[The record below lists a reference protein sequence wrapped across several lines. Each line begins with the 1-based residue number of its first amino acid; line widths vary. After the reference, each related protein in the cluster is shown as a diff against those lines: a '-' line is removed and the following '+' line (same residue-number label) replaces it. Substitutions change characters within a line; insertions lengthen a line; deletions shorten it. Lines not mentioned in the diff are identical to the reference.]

1 MQILRFA
8 LTFAALQRNPFMI
21 FTRVIAPLCILALGG
36 GAWYYLGRP
45 VEKPK
50 PMSLPEQLI
59 KTEVLELQPRDYQVL
74 IESQGT
80 VRAHYVTTITPLV
93 SGTVTV
99 LHPSFEDGAFF
110 EKDEV
115 LAELDPADFEA
126 ALASAEARL
135 ARAEAA
141 LSQEQARAKQARLN
155 WNDIGYDEEPS
166 ELVLRVPQLKEAE
179 ASVKAATADLDQA
192 KRNLERTKIKAPF
205 EGRVKARLIG
215 LGQAVGG
222 STPLGE
228 VFASDYAEI
237 RLPISPSQLSFVR
250 LPIDEADTPV
260 PVTLTDASGAANADS
275 WQANI
280 VRTEGTLDDATRE
293 LFVIAR
299 IEDPFGR
306 DKKSPSLRIGQ
317 PLRGQIQG
325 LLMENVYVLPRKA
338 LRGVNRVYMIEENP
352 PLLMRRSIL
361 PVWSTATELVVSDGF
376 TPGEKLSISS
386 LAYAVDGARVE
397 VIPTAVE
404 AVSEEQTAVP
414 APKS

>member
-1 MQILRFA
+1 MHFCSFA
-8 LTFAALQRNPFMI
+8 LTFGASHRNPLMI

-36 GAWYYLGRP
+36 GAWWYLGRP

-50 PMSLPEQLI
+50 PISQPEQFI
-59 KTEVLELQPRDYQVL
+59 KTEILELQPRDYQVQ

-93 SGTVTV
+93 SGTVTI
-99 LHPSFEDGAFF
+99 LHPCFEDGAFF
-110 EKDEV
+110 EKDQV
-115 LAELDPADFEA
+115 LAELDPADFAA

-141 LSQEQARAKQARLN
+141 LSQEVARAKQARLN

-166 ELVLRVPQLKEAE
+166 DLVLRVPQLKEAE

-205 EGRVKARLIG
+205 AGRVKVRNVG
-215 LGQAVGG
+215 LGQAVGA

-237 RLPISPSQLSFVR
+237 RLPISPAHLNFIT
-250 LPIDEADTPV
+250 LPAEESDPSV
-260 PVTLTDASGAANADS
+260 PVVLTDASGVANDYS
-275 WQANI
+275 WQAKI

-299 IEDPFGR
+299 IDDPFAR

-317 PLRGQIQG
+317 PLRAQIQG
-325 LLMENVYVLPRKA
+325 VLMKQVYVLPRGA
-338 LRGVNRVYMIEENP
+338 LRGVNRVYMIEQEP
-352 PLLMRRSIL
+352 PVLMRRMIT
-361 PVWSTATELVVSDGF
+361 PVWSTASDLVVEKGF
-376 TPGEKLSISS
+376 TAGEKLSISS
-386 LAYAVDGARVE
+386 LPFAVDRAKVE
-397 VIPTAVE
+397 IIPTPVD
-404 AVSEEQTAVP
+404 AVSEKQITSPV
-414 APKS
+414 PKS

>member
-1 MQILRFA
+1 
-8 LTFAALQRNPFMI
+8 
-21 FTRVIAPLCILALGG
+21 
-36 GAWYYLGRP
+36 
-45 VEKPK
+45 
-50 PMSLPEQLI
+50 
-59 KTEVLELQPRDYQVL
+59 
-74 IESQGT
+74 
-80 VRAHYVTTITPLV
+80 
-93 SGTVTV
+93 
-99 LHPSFEDGAFF
+99 
-110 EKDEV
+110 
-115 LAELDPADFEA
+115 
-126 ALASAEARL
+126 
-135 ARAEAA
+135 
-141 LSQEQARAKQARLN
+141 
-155 WNDIGYDEEPS
+155 
-166 ELVLRVPQLKEAE
+166 VPQLKEAE

-192 KRNLERTKIKAPF
+192 KRNLARTKIKAPF

-325 LLMENVYVLPRKA
+325 VLMENVYVLPRKA

-386 LAYAVDGARVE
+386 L
-397 VIPTAVE
+397 I
-404 AVSEEQTAVP
+404 
-414 APKS
+414 K

>member
-1 MQILRFA
+1 MQILRFT
-8 LTFAALQRNPFMI
+8 LTFAALLRNPFMI

-59 KTEVLELQPRDYQVL
+59 KTEVLELQPRDYQVM

-237 RLPISPSQLSFVR
+237 RLPIPPSQLSFVR
-250 LPIDEADTPV
+250 LPIDESDTPV
-260 PVTLTDASGAANADS
+260 PVTLTDASGAANVDS

-306 DKKSPSLRIGQ
+306 DKMSPSLRIGQ

-325 LLMENVYVLPRKA
+325 VLMEDVYVLPRKA

-352 PLLMRRSIL
+352 PVLARRSIL
-361 PVWSTATELVVSDGF
+361 PVWSTATELVVNDGF
-376 TPGEKLSISS
+376 APGEKLSVSS

-397 VIPTAVE
+397 VISTPVE

>member
-1 MQILRFA
+1 MQILRFT
-8 LTFAALQRNPFMI
+8 LTFAALLRNPHMI

-59 KTEVLELQPRDYQVL
+59 KTEVLELQPRDYQVM

-192 KRNLERTKIKAPF
+192 KRNLARTKIKAPF

-250 LPIDEADTPV
+250 LPIDESDTPV

-325 LLMENVYVLPRKA
+325 VLMENVYVLPRKA
-338 LRGVNRVYMIEENP
+338 LRGVNRVYMIEEDLP
-352 PLLMRRSIL
+352 VLARRSIL
-361 PVWSTATELVVSDGF
+361 PVWSTATELVVRDGF
-376 TPGEKLSISS
+376 APGEKLSVSS

-397 VIPTAVE
+397 VISTPVE